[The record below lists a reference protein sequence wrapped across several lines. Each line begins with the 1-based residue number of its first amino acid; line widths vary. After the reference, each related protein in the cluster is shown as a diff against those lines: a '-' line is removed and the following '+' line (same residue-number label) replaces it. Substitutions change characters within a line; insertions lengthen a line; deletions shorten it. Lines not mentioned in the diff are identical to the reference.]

1 MNIWTKAFWK
11 SVVERILA
19 TAAFALVG
27 FLSVDGF
34 DLRTAHWGDI
44 AQAVGVA
51 GALSLLKGLIANQL
65 TGNGPSVVTSE
76 QVVPEMP
83 RHARDDDA
91 DGVPDIAD

>member
-51 GALSLLKGLIANQL
+51 GAERRDQRAGR
-65 TGNGPSVVTSE
+65 
-76 QVVPEMP
+76 P
-83 RHARDDDA
+83 RDA
-91 DGVPDIAD
+91 ATRPRR